1 MEDITDQLND
11 MARAMSTAMMNTKCD
26 DPIVPIIVLG
36 RLLCELLVEL
46 GMDNEDKAVEAFR
59 DSLRSAR
66 KNSDSQE
73 VH

>member
-1 MEDITDQLND
+1 MDEIDIQLED
-11 MARAMSTAMMNTKCD
+11 MSKALTSAMMNTKCD
-26 DPIVPIIVLG
+26 DAIVPVIVLS

-46 GMDNEDKAVEAFR
+46 GMDDEERAVEAFR

-66 KNSDSQE
+66 KSRNEQE

>member
-11 MARAMSTAMMNTKCD
+11 MAKAMSTAMMNTKCD
-26 DPIVPIIVLG
+26 DAIVPIIVLG
-36 RLLCELLVEL
+36 RLLCELLVEME
-46 GMDNEDKAVEAFR
+46 MDDEEKAVEAFR

-66 KNSDSQE
+66 KERNNQE